1 MAALRRLLAA
11 AALARARAQPWGPPD
26 QARGEFAPGW
36 NGMAR
41 TPPYAASS
49 VPTRPSS
56 LRLTRPAPSGLSLQR
71 RRNRCCSRQTQT
83 QALSRVLRRMGW
95 SSWNCYGSEI
105 SQGMM
110 MEAADALAAKNR
122 TVPTDRAVSLCD
134 LGYCELVVDLGWEG
148 CGQGLN
154 HTQHAADG
162 TPTIEPAFP
171 DVGAMVQHIHE
182 RGLRA

>member
-1 MAALRRLLAA
+1 
-11 AALARARAQPWGPPD
+11 
-26 QARGEFAPGW
+26 
-36 NGMAR
+36 
-41 TPPYAASS
+41 
-49 VPTRPSS
+49 
-56 LRLTRPAPSGLSLQR
+56 
-71 RRNRCCSRQTQT
+71 
-83 QALSRVLRRMGW
+83 MGW

-110 MEAADALAAKNR
+110 LEAAEALAAKNR
-122 TVPTDRAVSLCD
+122 TVPTDRAISLCD

-171 DVGAMVQHIHE
+171 DVGGMVQHIHE